1 MSVAVYEKSTRVFT
15 RARKPSFP
23 GVVRGE
29 IFKQTRSRP
38 VLGLAIMVLVTAAL
52 PALFLA
58 LSPSTQTQLSG
69 PTPDIFYYVVMNIDL
84 SVLRIFVGVFVLIA
98 TALLVGQEYQNGTIR
113 ILLSRGVDRVQLL
126 LAKLLA
132 MSLLALGVLA
142 AGLVVVTLSTLL
154 GIQIAAGSLD
164 SLKVLSGDFWHST
177 WIYLLTVLI
186 SVGVSIL
193 LAACVA
199 VVGRSLAFGVSA
211 AIGWFAA
218 DNVGVLIML
227 LVFRFTQNEFWEQIT
242 GYFLGPTLNTMPA
255 AVVPALPITV
265 TAPNGAVIHSTFP
278 AQVIGFPP
286 LVNYDSTHALVLTLV
301 YAVVFFAVAAI
312 LTWRRDVK
320 E

>member
-1 MSVAVYEKSTRVFT
+1 MSVAVYEKSTSTFT
-15 RARKPSFP
+15 PATKPSFP
-23 GVVRGE
+23 GVVSGE

-38 VLGLAIMVLVTAAL
+38 VWGLAALAVVTAAL

-58 LSPSTQTQLSG
+58 LSPGTKTQLTG
-69 PTPDIFYYVVMNIDL
+69 PTPDIFYFTVMNIDL
-84 SVLRIFVGVFVLIA
+84 SVLRIFVGFFVLIA

-113 ILLSRGVDRVQLL
+113 VLLSRGVDRVQLL

-132 MSLLALGVLA
+132 MTLLALGLLA
-142 AGLVVVTLSTLL
+142 IGLIVTTLSTLL
-154 GIQIAAGSLD
+154 GIQVAAGGLD
-164 SLKVLSGDFWHST
+164 SLKVLNGDFWHST
-177 WIYLLTVLI
+177 WLYLLTVLI

-218 DNVGVLIML
+218 DNIGVLIML
-227 LVFRFTQNEFWEQIT
+227 LVYRFTQNDFWNQIT
-242 GYFLGPTLNTMPA
+242 GYFLGPPLNTMPA
-255 AVVPALPITV
+255 VVVPGLPISV
-265 TAPNGAVIHSTFP
+265 TAPNGAIIHATYP

-286 LVNYDSTHALVLTLV
+286 LVNYDGAHALILTLV
-301 YAVVFFAVAAI
+301 YAVAFLAVAVI
-312 LTWRRDVK
+312 LSWRRDVK

>member
-1 MSVAVYEKSTRVFT
+1 MSVAVYEKSTSTFT
-15 RARKPSFP
+15 PATKPSFP
-23 GVVRGE
+23 GLVTGE

-38 VLGLAIMVLVTAAL
+38 VWGLAALAVVTAAL

-58 LSPSTQTQLSG
+58 LSPGTKTQVTG
-69 PTPDIFYYVVMNIDL
+69 PTPDVFYFTVMNIDL
-84 SVLRIFVGVFVLIA
+84 SVLRIFVGFFVLIA

-132 MSLLALGVLA
+132 MTLLALGLLVS
-142 AGLVVVTLSTLL
+142 GLIVTTLSTLL
-154 GIQIAAGSLD
+154 GIQVAAGSLD
-164 SLKVLSGDFWHST
+164 SLKVLNSDFWHST
-177 WIYLLTVLI
+177 WLYLLTVLI

-218 DNVGVLIML
+218 DNIGVLIML
-227 LVFRFTQNEFWEQIT
+227 LVYRFTQNDFWNQIT

-255 AVVPALPITV
+255 VVVPGLPISV
-265 TAPNGAVIHSTFP
+265 TAPNGAIIHATYP

-286 LVNYDSTHALVLTLV
+286 LVNYDGAHALVLTLV
-301 YAVVFFAVAAI
+301 YAVAFLAVAVI

>member
-1 MSVAVYEKSTRVFT
+1 MSVAVYEKSTTTFT
-15 RARKPSFP
+15 RATKPSFP
-23 GVVRGE
+23 GIVQGE

-38 VLGLAIMVLVTAAL
+38 FWGLALLVLVTAAL

-58 LSPSTQTQLSG
+58 FAPGTKTQLSG
-69 PTPDIFYYVVMNIDL
+69 PTPDIFYFTVMNVDL

-113 ILLSRGVDRVQLL
+113 VLLSRGVDRVQLL

-132 MSLLALGVLA
+132 MSVLALGILA
-142 AGLVVVTLSTLL
+142 AGMIVVTLSTLL
-154 GIQIAAGSLD
+154 SIQLAAGSLD
-164 SLKVLSGDFWHST
+164 SLKVLNGDFWHST
-177 WIYLLTVLI
+177 WIYLVTVLI

-218 DNVGVLIML
+218 DNIGVLVMI

-255 AVVPALPITV
+255 AVVPGLPISV
-265 TAPNGAVIHSTFP
+265 TAPNGAVIHTTFP

-286 LVNYDSTHALVLTLV
+286 LVNYDGTHAIVLTLV
-301 YAVVFFAVAAI
+301 YAVVFLAIAVV

>member
-1 MSVAVYEKSTRVFT
+1 MSVAVYEKSTSTFT
-15 RARKPSFP
+15 RATKPSFP
-23 GVVRGE
+23 GTIRGE
-29 IFKQTRSRP
+29 IFKQTHSRP
-38 VLGLAIMVLVTAAL
+38 ILWLALMVLATAAL

-58 LSPSTQTQLSG
+58 LSSNTKETLATSPE
-69 PTPDIFYYVVMNIDL
+69 IFYFTVMNVDL

-113 ILLSRGVDRVQLL
+113 VLLSRGVGRVPLL

-132 MSLLALGVLA
+132 MSLIALALLA
-142 AGLVVVTLSTLL
+142 IALVVVAVSSLI
-154 GIQIAAGSLD
+154 GILFAAGSLD
-164 SLKVLSGDFWHST
+164 SLKVLNGDFWHST

-218 DNVGVLIML
+218 DNIGVLVML
-227 LVFRFTQNEFWEQIT
+227 LVYRFTQNDFWNQIT
-242 GYFLGPTLNTMPA
+242 GYFLGPILNTMPA
-255 AVVPALPITV
+255 SVVPGLPMTV
-265 TAPNGAVIHSTFP
+265 TAPNGAVVQTTFP

-286 LVNYDSTHALVLTLV
+286 LVNYDGTHALVLTLV
-301 YAVVFFAVAAI
+301 YAIVFFAVAVI

>member
-1 MSVAVYEKSTRVFT
+1 MSVAVYEKSTTTFT
-15 RARKPSFP
+15 RATKPSFP
-23 GVVRGE
+23 GAVRGE
-29 IFKQTRSRP
+29 IFKQTHSRP
-38 VLGLAIMVLVTAAL
+38 VLGLAIMVLVMAAL

-58 LSPSTQTQLSG
+58 LSPGTKSALAST
-69 PTPDIFYYVVMNIDL
+69 PEIFYFTVMGADL
-84 SVLRIFVGVFVLIA
+84 SVLRIFAGIFVLIA
-98 TALLVGQEYQNGTIR
+98 TAMLVGQEYQNGTIR
-113 ILLSRGVDRVQLL
+113 VLLSRGVDRVQLL

-132 MSLLALGVLA
+132 MSLLVLA
-142 AGLVVVTLSTLL
+142 LLAVALVVVALSSLL

-164 SLKVLSGDFWHST
+164 SLKVLNGDFWYST

-218 DNVGVLIML
+218 DNIGVLVML
-227 LVFRFTQNEFWEQIT
+227 LVYRFTQNDFWNQIT
-242 GYFLGPTLNTMPA
+242 GYFLGPTLNTMAA
-255 AVVPALPITV
+255 AVVPGLPISV
-265 TAPNGAVIHSTFP
+265 TAPNGAVIQTTFP

-286 LVNYDSTHALVLTLV
+286 LVTYDGAHALVLTLV
-301 YAVVFFAVAAI
+301 YAVVFLAIAVV

>member
-1 MSVAVYEKSTRVFT
+1 
-15 RARKPSFP
+15 
-23 GVVRGE
+23 
-29 IFKQTRSRP
+29 
-38 VLGLAIMVLVTAAL
+38 
-52 PALFLA
+52 
-58 LSPSTQTQLSG
+58 
-69 PTPDIFYYVVMNIDL
+69 MNVDL

-113 ILLSRGVDRVQLL
+113 VLLSRGVDRVQLL

-132 MSLLALGVLA
+132 MSVLALGVLA

-154 GIQIAAGSLD
+154 GIQIAVGSLD
-164 SLKVLSGDFWHST
+164 SLKVLNGDFWHSM

-218 DNVGVLIML
+218 DNIGVLVML
-227 LVFRFTQNEFWEQIT
+227 LVYRFTQNDFWNQIT
-242 GYFLGPTLNTMPA
+242 GYFLGPTLNTMAA
-255 AVVPALPITV
+255 AVVPGLPISV
-265 TAPNGAVIHSTFP
+265 TAPNGAVVQTTFP

-286 LVNYDSTHALVLTLV
+286 LVTYDGAHALVLTLV

>member
-1 MSVAVYEKSTRVFT
+1 MSVAVYEKSTTTFT
-15 RARKPSFP
+15 RATKPSFP
-23 GVVRGE
+23 GIVQGE

-38 VLGLAIMVLVTAAL
+38 IWGLALLVLVTAAL

-58 LSPSTQTQLSG
+58 FAPGTKTQLSG
-69 PTPDIFYYVVMNIDL
+69 PTPDIFYFTVMNVDL

-113 ILLSRGVDRVQLL
+113 VLLSRGVDRVQLL

-132 MSLLALGVLA
+132 MSVLALGILA
-142 AGLVVVTLSTLL
+142 AGMIVVTLSTLL
-154 GIQIAAGSLD
+154 SIQLAAGGLD

-177 WIYLLTVLI
+177 WIYLVTVLI

-218 DNVGVLIML
+218 DNIGVLVMI

-255 AVVPALPITV
+255 AVVPGLPISV
-265 TAPNGAVIHSTFP
+265 TAPNGAVIHTTFP

-286 LVNYDSTHALVLTLV
+286 LVNYDGTHAIVLTLV
-301 YAVVFFAVAAI
+301 YAMVFLAIAVV

>member
-1 MSVAVYEKSTRVFT
+1 MSVAVYEKSTSTFT
-15 RARKPSFP
+15 RATRPSFP
-23 GVVRGE
+23 GVIWGE
-29 IFKQTRSRP
+29 IFKQSRSRP
-38 VLGLAIMVLVTAAL
+38 IWGLAALVLVTATL

-58 LSPSTQTQLSG
+58 LSPETKTQLAG
-69 PTPDIFYYVVMNIDL
+69 PTPQIFYFDAMAAEL
-84 SVLRIFVGVFVLIA
+84 SVLRVFVGIFVLIA
-98 TALLVGQEYQNGTIR
+98 TAMLVGQEYQNGTIR
-113 ILLSRGVDRVQLL
+113 ILLGRGVDRVQLL

-132 MSLLALGVLA
+132 MSLIALALLA
-142 AGLVVVTLSTLL
+142 VGLVVVTLSTLL
-154 GIQIAAGSLD
+154 GIQVAAGSLD
-164 SLKVLSGDFWHST
+164 SLKVLNGDFWHST

-218 DNVGVLIML
+218 DNIGVLIML
-227 LVFRFTQNEFWEQIT
+227 LVFRFTQNEFWEQAT

-255 AVVPALPITV
+255 VVVPGLPVSV
-265 TAPNGAVIHSTFP
+265 TAPNGAIVHGTAT
-278 AQVIGFPP
+278 AQTIGFPP
-286 LVNYDSTHALVLTLV
+286 LVSYDGAHALVLTLV
-301 YAVVFFAVAAI
+301 YGVVFLAVAVI

>member
-1 MSVAVYEKSTRVFT
+1 VSVAIYEKSTGTFT
-15 RARKPSFP
+15 RATKPSFP

-29 IFKQTRSRP
+29 IFKQTHSRP
-38 VLGLAIMVLVTAAL
+38 VLWLAAMVLVTAAL

-58 LSPSTQTQLSG
+58 LSPNTKTTLASS
-69 PTPDIFYYVVMNIDL
+69 PDIFYFTVMNVDL
-84 SVLRIFVGVFVLIA
+84 SVLRIFAGVFVLIA

-113 ILLSRGVDRVQLL
+113 VLLSRGVDRVQLL

-132 MSLLALGVLA
+132 MSLLALALLA
-142 AGLVVVTLSTLL
+142 VALVVVALSTLL

-164 SLKVLSGDFWHST
+164 SLKVLNGDFWHST

-218 DNVGVLIML
+218 DNIGVLVML
-227 LVFRFTQNEFWEQIT
+227 LVYRFTQNDFWNQIT
-242 GYFLGPTLNTMPA
+242 GYFLGPILNTMPA
-255 AVVPALPITV
+255 VVVPGLPLTV
-265 TAPNGAVIHSTFP
+265 TGPNGTAIHTTFP
-278 AQVIGFPP
+278 AQVIGIPP
-286 LVNYDSTHALVLTLV
+286 LVNYDGTHALVVTLV
-301 YAVVFFAVAAI
+301 YAVVFLAVAVI

>member
-1 MSVAVYEKSTRVFT
+1 VSVAVYERSTSTFT
-15 RARKPSFP
+15 RATKPSFP

-29 IFKQTRSRP
+29 IFKQTHSRP
-38 VLGLAIMVLVTAAL
+38 VLGLAILVLLTAAL

-58 LSPSTQTQLSG
+58 LSPSTKTQLSG
-69 PTPDIFYYVVMNIDL
+69 PTPDIFYFVVMNVDL

-113 ILLSRGVDRVQLL
+113 VLLSRGVDRAQLL

-132 MSLLALGVLA
+132 MSLLALALLA
-142 AGLVVVTLSTLL
+142 IALVVVVLSSLL
-154 GIQIAAGSLD
+154 GIRLAAGSLD
-164 SLKVLSGDFWHST
+164 SLTVLNGDFWHST

-193 LAACVA
+193 LGACVA

-218 DNVGVLIML
+218 DNIGVLIML

-242 GYFLGPTLNTMPA
+242 GYFLGPILNTMPA
-255 AVVPALPITV
+255 VVVPGLPITV
-265 TAPNGAVIHSTFP
+265 TAPKGAVIHGTFP
-278 AQVIGFPP
+278 PQVIGFPP
-286 LVNYDSTHALVLTLV
+286 LVNYDGTHALVVTLV
-301 YAVVFFAVAAI
+301 YAVVFFAVAVI

>member
-1 MSVAVYEKSTRVFT
+1 MSVAIYEKSTSAFK
-15 RARKPSFP
+15 RATKPSFP
-23 GVVRGE
+23 GVVAGE
-29 IFKQTRSRP
+29 VFKQTRSRP
-38 VLGLAIMVLVTAAL
+38 VWGLAILALVTAAL

-58 LSPSTQTQLSG
+58 LSPGTKTQLAG
-69 PTPDIFYYVVMNIDL
+69 PTPDIFYFTVMAVDL

-113 ILLSRGVDRVQLL
+113 VLLARGVDRVQLL

-132 MSLLALGVLA
+132 MSMLAIGLLAGA
-142 AGLVVVTLSTLL
+142 LVVVTLSTLL
-154 GIQIAAGSLD
+154 GIQLAAGNLD
-164 SLKVLSGDFWHST
+164 SLKALNGDFWHST

-218 DNVGVLIML
+218 DNIGVLIML
-227 LVFRFTQNEFWEQIT
+227 LVFRFTQNEFWRQVT

-255 AVVPALPITV
+255 AVVPGLPVTV
-265 TAPNGAVIHSTFP
+265 TAPNGAVIHATI
-278 AQVIGFPP
+278 AAEYIGFPP
-286 LVNYDSTHALVLTLV
+286 LVTYDGAHALLVTLV
-301 YAVVFFAVAAI
+301 YAVIFLAVAVI

>member
-1 MSVAVYEKSTRVFT
+1 MSVAVYEKSTSVFT
-15 RARKPSFP
+15 RATKPSFP

-29 IFKQTRSRP
+29 IFKQTHSRP
-38 VLGLAIMVLVTAAL
+38 IWGLALLVLVTAAL
-52 PALFLA
+52 PALFLGLA
-58 LSPSTQTQLSG
+58 PGTKTQLSG
-69 PTPDIFYYVVMNIDL
+69 PNPDIFYFTVMNVDL
-84 SVLRIFVGVFVLIA
+84 SVLRIFVGVFVLIG

-113 ILLSRGVDRVQLL
+113 VLLSRGVDRVQLL

-132 MSLLALGVLA
+132 MSVLALGILA
-142 AGLVVVTLSTLL
+142 AGMIVVTLSTLL
-154 GIQIAAGSLD
+154 SIQLAVGGLD
-164 SLKVLSGDFWHST
+164 SLKVLNGDFWHSS

-218 DNVGVLIML
+218 DNIGVLVMI

-255 AVVPALPITV
+255 AVVPGLPISV
-265 TAPNGAVIHSTFP
+265 TAPNGAVIHTTFP

-286 LVNYDSTHALVLTLV
+286 LVNYDGTHAIVLTLV
-301 YAVVFFAVAAI
+301 YAVVFLAIAVV

>member
-1 MSVAVYEKSTRVFT
+1 MSIAVYEKSTSTFK
-15 RARKPSFP
+15 RATKPSFP
-23 GVVRGE
+23 GAVRGE
-29 IFKQTRSRP
+29 IFKQTHSRP
-38 VLGLAIMVLVTAAL
+38 VLWLAVMVLATAAL

-58 LSPSTQTQLSG
+58 LSSSTKAMLAS
-69 PTPDIFYYVVMNIDL
+69 TPDIFYFTVMNIDL

-113 ILLSRGVDRVQLL
+113 VLLSRGVDRVQLL

-132 MSLLALGVLA
+132 MSLIALALLVVA
-142 AGLVVVTLSTLL
+142 LVVVALSSLI
-154 GIQIAAGSLD
+154 GILFAAGSLD
-164 SLKVLSGDFWHST
+164 SLKVLNGDFWHSS

-186 SVGVSIL
+186 SIGVSIL
-193 LAACVA
+193 LGACVA

-218 DNVGVLIML
+218 DNIGVLIML

-255 AVVPALPITV
+255 VVVPGLPISV
-265 TAPNGAVIHSTFP
+265 TGPNGAVIHAAFP

-286 LVNYDSTHALVLTLV
+286 LVNYDGTHALVLTLA
-301 YAVVFFAVAAI
+301 YAIVFFAVAVV

>member
-1 MSVAVYEKSTRVFT
+1 MSVAVYEKSTRTFT
-15 RARKPSFP
+15 RATRPSFP
-23 GVVRGE
+23 GIVSGE

-38 VLGLAIMVLVTAAL
+38 VLWLAILVLVTAAL

-58 LSPSTQTQLSG
+58 LSPETKSQLSG
-69 PTPDIFYYVVMNIDL
+69 PTPGIFYFTVMNINL

-98 TALLVGQEYQNGTIR
+98 TALLVAQEYQNGTIR
-113 ILLSRGVDRVQLL
+113 ILLGRGVDRVQLL
-126 LAKLLA
+126 LAKLVA
-132 MSLLALGVLA
+132 MSLLALGLLA
-142 AGLVVVTLSTLL
+142 VGLVVVTGSTLL
-154 GIQIAAGSLD
+154 GIQVAAGNLD
-164 SLKVLSGDFWHST
+164 SLKVLNGDFWHST

-218 DNVGVLIML
+218 DNIGVLVML

-242 GYFLGPTLNTMPA
+242 GYFLGPILNTMPA
-255 AVVPALPITV
+255 VVVPGLPV
-265 TAPNGAVIHSTFP
+265 TLMSPNGAAINGAFP

-286 LVNYDSTHALVLTLV
+286 LVNYDGTHALLV
-301 YAVVFFAVAAI
+301 ALIYGVVFLAIAVI

>member
-1 MSVAVYEKSTRVFT
+1 MSVAVYEKSTTTFT
-15 RARKPSFP
+15 RATKPSFL
-23 GVVRGE
+23 GAVRGE
-29 IFKQTRSRP
+29 IFKQAHSRP
-38 VLGLAIMVLVTAAL
+38 VLGLALLVLVMAAL

-58 LSPSTQTQLSG
+58 LSPGTKSALAST
-69 PTPDIFYYVVMNIDL
+69 PEIFYFTVMGADL
-84 SVLRIFVGVFVLIA
+84 SVLRIFAGIFVLIA
-98 TALLVGQEYQNGTIR
+98 TAMLVGQEYQNGTIR
-113 ILLSRGVDRVQLL
+113 VLLSRGVDRVQLL

-132 MSLLALGVLA
+132 MSLLALALLA
-142 AGLVVVTLSTLL
+142 VALVVVALSSLL

-164 SLKVLSGDFWHST
+164 SLKVLNGDFWHST

-193 LAACVA
+193 LATCVA
-199 VVGRSLAFGVSA
+199 VMGRSLAFGVSA

-218 DNVGVLIML
+218 DNIGVLVML
-227 LVFRFTQNEFWEQIT
+227 LVYRFTQNDFWNQIT
-242 GYFLGPTLNTMPA
+242 GYFLGPTLNTMAA
-255 AVVPALPITV
+255 AVVPGLPISV
-265 TAPNGAVIHSTFP
+265 TAPNGTVVHTTFP

-286 LVNYDSTHALVLTLV
+286 LVTYDGTHALILTLV

>member
-1 MSVAVYEKSTRVFT
+1 MSVAVYEKSTTTFT
-15 RARKPSFP
+15 RATRPSFP

-38 VLGLAIMVLVTAAL
+38 VWGLALLVLVTAAL
-52 PALFLA
+52 PALFLTFA
-58 LSPSTQTQLSG
+58 PGTKTQLSG
-69 PTPDIFYYVVMNIDL
+69 PTPDIFYFTVMNVDL
-84 SVLRIFVGVFVLIA
+84 SVLRIFVGVFALIA

-113 ILLSRGVDRVQLL
+113 VLLSRGVDRVQLL

-132 MSLLALGVLA
+132 MSLLALGILA
-142 AGLVVVTLSTLL
+142 AGLVVVALSTLL

-164 SLKVLSGDFWHST
+164 SLKVLNGDFWHST

-218 DNVGVLIML
+218 DNIGVLVMI

-242 GYFLGPTLNTMPA
+242 GYFLGPILNTMPA
-255 AVVPALPITV
+255 VVVPGLPISV
-265 TAPNGAVIHSTFP
+265 TAPNGAVINATFP

-286 LVNYDSTHALVLTLV
+286 LVNYDGTHALVLTLV
-301 YAVVFFAVAAI
+301 YAVVFLAIAVA

>member
-1 MSVAVYEKSTRVFT
+1 MSVAVYEKSTRTFT
-15 RARKPSFP
+15 RATRPSFP

-38 VLGLAIMVLVTAAL
+38 VLALGILALVTAAL

-58 LSPSTQTQLSG
+58 L
-69 PTPDIFYYVVMNIDL
+69 TPNTKDLVNSQPGIAYFAMMNINL
-84 SVLRIFVGVFVLIA
+84 SVQRIFIGVFVLIA

-113 ILLSRGVDRVQLL
+113 VLLARGVDRVQLL

-132 MSLLALGVLA
+132 MSLLALGVFALSSLIQLA
-142 AGLVVVTLSTLL
+142 LTPLAVR
-154 GIQIAAGSLD
+154 IATGNLD
-164 SLKVLSGDFWHST
+164 SLNAINGDFWHST
-177 WIYLLTVLI
+177 WLYVLTVLI

-218 DNVGVLIML
+218 DNIGVLVML

-242 GYFLGPTLNTMPA
+242 GYFLGPILNTMPA
-255 AVVPALPITV
+255 VIVPGLPVTATTPTGAVVHGVFDPQTV
-265 TAPNGAVIHSTFP
+265 
-278 AQVIGFPP
+278 GFPP
-286 LVNYDSTHALVLTLV
+286 LVNYDGAHYLIVTLV
-301 YAVVFFAVAAI
+301 YAVIFFAVAVI

>member
-1 MSVAVYEKSTRVFT
+1 M
-15 RARKPSFP
+15 
-23 GVVRGE
+23 
-29 IFKQTRSRP
+29 
-38 VLGLAIMVLVTAAL
+38 
-52 PALFLA
+52 
-58 LSPSTQTQLSG
+58 
-69 PTPDIFYYVVMNIDL
+69 
-84 SVLRIFVGVFVLIA
+84 
-98 TALLVGQEYQNGTIR
+98 
-113 ILLSRGVDRVQLL
+113 QLL

-132 MSLLALGVLA
+132 MSLLALGILV
-142 AGLVVVTLSTLL
+142 AGLIVVTLSTLL
-154 GIQIAAGSLD
+154 GIQLAAGSLD
-164 SLKVLSGDFWHST
+164 SLKVLNGDFWHST

-218 DNVGVLIML
+218 DNIGVLVMI

-255 AVVPALPITV
+255 AVVPGLPISV
-265 TAPNGAVIHSTFP
+265 TAPNGAVINTTFP

-286 LVNYDSTHALVLTLV
+286 LVNYDGTHAIVLTLV
-301 YAVVFFAVAAI
+301 YSVVFLAIAVV

>member
-1 MSVAVYEKSTRVFT
+1 MSVAVYEKSTTTFT
-15 RARKPSFP
+15 RATRPSFP

-38 VLGLAIMVLVTAAL
+38 VWGLALLVLVTAAL
-52 PALFLA
+52 PALFLTFA
-58 LSPSTQTQLSG
+58 PGTKTQLSG
-69 PTPDIFYYVVMNIDL
+69 PTPDIFYFTVMNVDL
-84 SVLRIFVGVFVLIA
+84 SVLRIFVGVFALIA

-113 ILLSRGVDRVQLL
+113 VLLSRGVDRVQLL

-132 MSLLALGVLA
+132 MSLLALGILA
-142 AGLVVVTLSTLL
+142 AGLVVVALSTLL

-164 SLKVLSGDFWHST
+164 SLKVLNGDFWHST

-218 DNVGVLIML
+218 DNIGVLVMI

-242 GYFLGPTLNTMPA
+242 GYFLGPILNTMPA
-255 AVVPALPITV
+255 AVVPGLPISV
-265 TAPNGAVIHSTFP
+265 TAPNGAVINATFP

-286 LVNYDSTHALVLTLV
+286 LVNYDGTHALVLTLV
-301 YAVVFFAVAAI
+301 YAVVFLAIAVA

>member
-1 MSVAVYEKSTRVFT
+1 MSVAVYEKSTSTFT
-15 RARKPSFP
+15 PATKPSFP
-23 GVVRGE
+23 GVVSGE
-29 IFKQTRSRP
+29 IFKQMRSRP
-38 VLGLAIMVLVTAAL
+38 VWGLALLVLVTAAL

-58 LSPSTQTQLSG
+58 LSPSTKEQLSG
-69 PTPDIFYYVVMNIDL
+69 PTPDIFYFVVMNVDL

-113 ILLSRGVDRVQLL
+113 ILLGRGVNRVQLL

-132 MSLLALGVLA
+132 MSLLALGLLA
-142 AGLVVVTLSTLL
+142 AGLVVTTLSTLL
-154 GIQIAAGSLD
+154 GIRLAAGSLD
-164 SLKVLSGDFWHST
+164 SLKVLNGDFWHSS

-199 VVGRSLAFGVSA
+199 VLGRSLAFGVTA

-218 DNVGVLIML
+218 DNIGVLIML

-255 AVVPALPITV
+255 AVVPGLPITA
-265 TAPNGAVIHSTFP
+265 TGPNGAVIHGTFA
-278 AQVIGFPP
+278 AQTIGIPP
-286 LVNYDSTHALVLTLV
+286 LVSYDGAHALVLTLV
-301 YAVVFFAVAAI
+301 YAVIFFAVAVV

>member
-1 MSVAVYEKSTRVFT
+1 MSVAVYEKSTSTFT
-15 RARKPSFP
+15 RATKPSFP

-29 IFKQTRSRP
+29 IFKQTHSRP
-38 VLGLAIMVLVTAAL
+38 VLWLAVMVLVTAAL

-58 LSPSTQTQLSG
+58 LSPSTKTQLSG
-69 PTPDIFYYVVMNIDL
+69 PNPDIFYFTVMNVDL
-84 SVLRIFVGVFVLIA
+84 SVLRIFIGVFVLIA

-113 ILLSRGVDRVQLL
+113 VLLSRGVDRVQLL

-132 MSLLALGVLA
+132 MSVLALGILA
-142 AGLVVVTLSTLL
+142 AGMIVVVLSGLL
-154 GIQIAAGSLD
+154 GIQVATGSLD
-164 SLKVLSGDFWHST
+164 SLKVLNGDFWHST

-218 DNVGVLIML
+218 DNIGVLVMI

-255 AVVPALPITV
+255 ALVPGLPISV
-265 TAPNGAVIHSTFP
+265 TAPNGAVIHATFP

-286 LVNYDSTHALVLTLV
+286 LVNYDGTHALVLTLV
-301 YAVVFFAVAAI
+301 YAVVFLATAVV